1 MLSANGYSQA
11 GVSQQ
16 EYHSTHSTRSL
27 PQGDNSTGDCS
38 TAVYTS
44 KDRATTYSVVQETIQ
59 HEEVSQQTMQGFIGV
74 GFTVAEEGKRHTKKS
89 VAIKNHLS
97 GCNWGNEDC
106 RDHVICLGLEP
117 KMNHL

>member
-1 MLSANGYSQA
+1 MSLSRSIIAHTPQEA
-11 GVSQQ
+11 FHKEIIRQETALVSLQK
-16 EYHSTHSTRSL
+16 
-27 PQGDNSTGDCS
+27 TGLQH
-38 TAVYTS
+38 
-44 KDRATTYSVVQETIQ
+44 SVVQETIQ
-59 HEEVSQQTMQGFIGV
+59 HEAVSQQTMQGFIGV

-117 KMNHL
+117 KMSHL